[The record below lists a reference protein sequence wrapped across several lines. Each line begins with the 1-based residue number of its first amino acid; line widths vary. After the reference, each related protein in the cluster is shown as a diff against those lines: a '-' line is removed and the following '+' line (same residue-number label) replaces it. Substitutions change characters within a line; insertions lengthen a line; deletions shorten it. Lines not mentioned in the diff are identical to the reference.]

1 MKMVRL
7 GQIRVSLDDEAKIRA
22 LRTRALLND
31 DQLALGFITRE
42 EHQAVLADIDG
53 KVKELEVKYGLS
65 DEEIDG
71 GRG

>member
-1 MKMVRL
+1 MVRL
-7 GQIRVSLDDEAKIRA
+7 GQIKVSLDDEAKIRA

-53 KVKELEVKYGLS
+53 KLKELEVKYGLDTG
-65 DEEIDG
+65 DEEVHG
-71 GRG
+71 S